1 MYNMILNC
9 YEAIA
14 RAYSLDLKL
23 DNDTCVA
30 MEKVMRPK
38 IVHWELTEAR
48 KRMAIF
54 PYPAEIIRT
63 NPEELWVPVVVVN
76 NNIHILPGIPRL
88 FERLITLL
96 RPRFDRLVDEKGG
109 MGRYYRV
116 QVATKLPEGEIAP
129 YLSGLQKQVDK
140 KNLKIG
146 SYPKWGATEDG
157 TRVVVS
163 VVGRDQDD
171 VKHIGDQLVDQIE
184 GRILNPL
191 EAIDHGD
198 AKRELP

>member
-1 MYNMILNC
+1 
-9 YEAIA
+9 
-14 RAYSLDLKL
+14 
-23 DNDTCVA
+23 
-30 MEKVMRPK
+30 MRPK
-38 IVHWELTEAR
+38 IADWQLTEAR

-76 NNIHILPGIPRL
+76 SNIHILPGIPRL

-116 QVATKLPEGEIAP
+116 QVATKLPEGDIAP
-129 YLSGLQKQVDK
+129 CLSELQKQVDE

-146 SYPKWGATEDG
+146 SYPKWGVTEDG

-163 VVGRDQDD
+163 VVGRDQQD
-171 VKHIGDQLVDQIE
+171 VKIIGDQLVDQIE
-184 GRILNPL
+184 GRLLNPL
-191 EAIDHGD
+191 ETIDHE
-198 AKRELP
+198 KLQQELP